1 MRGDLSTRRFMSLR
15 GWLWVLVVAMGG
27 CASVRP
33 EASSPATAPQASA
46 PRLASQAD
54 PFESFNR
61 QVFSFNEAVDGAVLK
76 PVARGYRA
84 VVPDVVQTGVNNVF
98 GNVADAWSAAN
109 HLLQG
114 KGRSGLAMTARFVTN
129 TVVGVAGLVDV
140 ATPLGLEREP
150 EDFGLTLGHWGLPAG
165 PYVMLPL
172 LGPSSLRDLSALPLD
187 RQTRLPALVSAGEKR
202 NALLALELIQR
213 RADLLGAGG
222 VMGQIALDRYVF
234 VREAYLARR
243 RSAVYDGEPPQDP
256 DTDGNVN
263 GNASSSSPLKK

>member
-1 MRGDLSTRRFMSLR
+1 MRRDDLSSPRFLTTRV
-15 GWLWVLVVAMGG
+15 WLWVLIIALGG
-27 CASVRP
+27 CATVRP
-33 EASSPATAPQASA
+33 EAASQVTASKASM
-46 PRLASQAD
+46 PRLASKSD
-54 PFESFNR
+54 PLESFNR
-61 QVFSFNEAVDGAVLK
+61 QIFSFNEAVDGAVLK

-114 KGRSGLAMTARFVTN
+114 KGRTGLAMTARFVTN

-165 PYVMLPL
+165 PFVMLPL
-172 LGPSSLRDLSALPLD
+172 LGPSSLRDLAALPLD

-202 NALLALELIQR
+202 NALLSLELIQR
-213 RADLLGAGG
+213 RADLLDAGG
-222 VMGQIALDRYVF
+222 VMGQIALDRYTF

-243 RSAVYDGEPPQDP
+243 RSDVYDGEPPEEP
-256 DTDGNVN
+256 ETDGN
-263 GNASSSSPLKK
+263 GTAPSSSPLKK